1 MKIIAHRG
9 ASQYAPENSLA
20 AFQLALTHPIAGIEF
35 DVHYINGRALVIH
48 DQTLTRTHQLNI
60 PISAL
65 TAEQL
70 MTYEIPNLE
79 QVLTVV
85 SSHHLSINIEV
96 KSVDDNTLFIRHLLD
111 LQQRRLIHSD
121 TVLSSFN
128 HCLLD
133 TYQKAGINT
142 QYGGLIAHLPK
153 DLAQYAVLGRFDI
166 VATAQDMVS
175 PELIADAHRLGKQVW
190 VYTVNDFATA
200 QRLAQWQ
207 VDAIFSNDTLMMQP
221 S

>member
-70 MTYEIPNLE
+70 MTYEIPTLE

-96 KSVDDNTLFIRHLLD
+96 KSVDDNTL
-111 LQQRRLIHSD
+111 
-121 TVLSSFN
+121 FN